1 MKKKPKKDKETKS
14 ELLMRIKNIEWLFL
28 DADRKANYY
37 WYKARKY
44 RNQLKTMYEKLQLY
58 ISEE

>member
-1 MKKKPKKDKETKS
+1 MRRKPRKDKETKS
-14 ELLMRIKNIEWLFL
+14 ELLMRIKNIECLCVE
-28 DADRKANYY
+28 AESKANYY

-44 RNQLKTMYEKLQLY
+44 RKQLETMYEKLQLY